1 MMKKISVIIPV
12 YNREN
17 TILKCLNSIINQT
30 LNKDEMEII
39 VVDDCSTDQ
48 TYDILL
54 QLKNNFPDLIKV
66 IRLSEN
72 SGAASKPRNIG
83 IKHANAEYVSF
94 IDSDDFIIPETL
106 KNNLKFIY
114 DNQLDGVMFS
124 SIINGSKQLN
134 ETIKLC
140 DMIYKSNFR
149 GVRGIFNLRK
159 IRNNY
164 IFFNEKIKIGED
176 ALFLYE
182 LFYTTPEFRV
192 GILADQIYYHY
203 NFGISDSI
211 SLQKVDTNI
220 AIYTLKVSL
229 EKLQIIPESI
239 RIAVMK
245 KVSFDSIK
253 YVPYTKIDDIET
265 FLILSRIVN
274 YFFTDEII
282 THFPKIM
289 WPYLYK
295 LKEGNY
301 EKYSNIS
308 KNRISLYKKKK

>member
-1 MMKKISVIIPV
+1 
-12 YNREN
+12 
-17 TILKCLNSIINQT
+17 
-30 LNKDEMEII
+30 
-39 VVDDCSTDQ
+39 
-48 TYDILL
+48 
-54 QLKNNFPDLIKV
+54 
-66 IRLSEN
+66 
-72 SGAASKPRNIG
+72 
-83 IKHANAEYVSF
+83 
-94 IDSDDFIIPETL
+94 
-106 KNNLKFIY
+106 
-114 DNQLDGVMFS
+114 MFS

-289 WPYLYK
+289 WPYYINLRK
-295 LKEGNY
+295 EIMKNILTFLKIEFRFI
-301 EKYSNIS
+301 KRKSN
-308 KNRISLYKKKK
+308 